1 MNFKQVRTKY
11 FPRISIFKNVYDEDR
26 LMSIHP
32 EQCGRVIKL
41 ANIPK
46 YCFEKLIS
54 VLENSKLEKIM
65 LANCLTHPAH
75 TLRVLQAIQRN
86 VNLQKIHLDV
96 QLNGCIE
103 ECIMLIVD
111 LISKRV
117 INSFE
122 VPYNMTEEST
132 EVLLEGIVRFG
143 AKMKILNLC
152 GSVLN
157 EQSIN
162 YLKQLL
168 TNGKISEILRLTNC
182 KGVAESHLT
191 TEDKKQLEIAA
202 KNSTKFIGGLKMY
215 WFEYVGH
222 IDIDRYHGS
231 KLEFLKI
238 NGVTFNRMTG
248 RKETLARYLVRDVS
262 NKVWQMVKPGS
273 KRKQSMSHT
282 DAKHQRIAEATERD
296 LSDMLQSQTNINKPS
311 TKNKNTPI
319 NYNKRRRGRSTYNRG
334 GHWSHGSAQSSSG
347 EDTKYTGYKS
357 DPTGFHSTNNP
368 FGRERYEECNTSF
381 NKAFPFRNEGA
392 TIPEKSCHPPR
403 QPYEYTRSFSSSQ
416 RREAGMSNRQ
426 QLPSDFG
433 QLSTAYADHHG
444 NSEATGGYVHR
455 STYQL
460 RGNPIGMYPPR
471 LPNPTSPNYSR
482 SQSALQQQAGQ
493 LLSHTLRS
501 PTDMHATRMPNSPS
515 PDYSRMQLPIQNLRS
530 PTDMHATRTLN
541 PSSPDYSR
549 MQLPIL
555 NLSSTDD
562 MHAHRMPNSPSP
574 DYSRMQAATK
584 QQARQLPMQN
594 LSNPIDMNATRTPN
608 PSSLDYSGMQATTQQ
623 QARHLPL
630 HNINNPIM
638 YPPQMP
644 NHPLL
649 DYSQL
654 QSATQQQAGRLPSHD
669 LSNRSKLSPFDKLEI
684 HHHHHYN
691 IQQGYEDPADQNID
705 MNPFEE
711 PAVIRPNYFSH
722 PTNDNTGHVR
732 SPEQDEIPHQGSLQ
746 PVADNE
752 EGGDSDDSDDLVYY

>member
-1 MNFKQVRTKY
+1 
-11 FPRISIFKNVYDEDR
+11 
-26 LMSIHP
+26 
-32 EQCGRVIKL
+32 
-41 ANIPK
+41 
-46 YCFEKLIS
+46 
-54 VLENSKLEKIM
+54 
-65 LANCLTHPAH
+65 
-75 TLRVLQAIQRN
+75 
-86 VNLQKIHLDV
+86 
-96 QLNGCIE
+96 
-103 ECIMLIVD
+103 MLIVD

-122 VPYNMTEEST
+122 VPYNMTEERT

-357 DPTGFHSTNNP
+357 DPTGFYSTNNP

-403 QPYEYTRSFSSSQ
+403 QPYENTRSFSSSQ
-416 RREAGMSNRQ
+416 RREAGMPNRQ

-433 QLSTAYADHHG
+433 QLSTAYADNHG

-471 LPNPTSPNYSR
+471 MPNPTSPNYSR

-493 LLSHTLRS
+493 LLSHILNS
-501 PTDMHATRMPNSPS
+501 PT
-515 PDYSRMQLPIQNLRS
+515 
-530 PTDMHATRTLN
+530 
-541 PSSPDYSR
+541 
-549 MQLPIL
+549 
-555 NLSSTDD
+555 D
-562 MHAHRMPNSPSP
+562 MHAHRMPNPSPPHYSQMQTQQRPRQLNLPNLNNPPRMPNHPSP
-574 DYSRMQAATK
+574 DYFQV
-584 QQARQLPMQN
+584 
-594 LSNPIDMNATRTPN
+594 
-608 PSSLDYSGMQATTQQ
+608 
-623 QARHLPL
+623 
-630 HNINNPIM
+630 
-638 YPPQMP
+638 
-644 NHPLL
+644 
-649 DYSQL
+649 
-654 QSATQQQAGRLPSHD
+654 QSATQQAGRLSSHGLISPTD
-669 LSNRSKLSPFDKLEI
+669 AHRMPHSLQTNLFRFQAAHQQQTGQIPRPASTFYNRGTATPINMPNHPTSQPHLAESWPQASVPASQQRSGNRNNLSPTAKFEI
-684 HHHHHYN
+684 HHHHNY
-691 IQQGYEDPADQNID
+691 IMPQGLYTMHFVID
-705 MNPFEE
+705 VTWLVNM
-711 PAVIRPNYFSH
+711 
-722 PTNDNTGHVR
+722 
-732 SPEQDEIPHQGSLQ
+732 
-746 PVADNE
+746 
-752 EGGDSDDSDDLVYY
+752 SDKKLVQLLKS